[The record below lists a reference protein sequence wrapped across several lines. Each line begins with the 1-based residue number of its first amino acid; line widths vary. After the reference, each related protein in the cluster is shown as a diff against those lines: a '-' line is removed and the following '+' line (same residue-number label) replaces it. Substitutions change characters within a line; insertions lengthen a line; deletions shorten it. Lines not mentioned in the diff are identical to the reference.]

1 MRIGELSAKTGVP
14 VPTIK
19 YYVREGL
26 LSGGERISHN
36 QVSYD
41 EEHVRRLR
49 LVRAMVETGSLP
61 IVKVRE
67 VLAEVDDPKRDLDRR
82 LGVVSRALSQTRQP
96 LGEPEPEL
104 LREALAVAERRGWA
118 AISPMNFHVR
128 ALAEVLERLRML
140 GMESVIERIDDY
152 ARAAQSVAETDIEL
166 LAGVPEPDEVLET
179 MIVGTVLGD
188 ALFTALRRIA
198 QVEFSWRQFG
208 GDPEGPEAKRPETK
222 ED

>member
-1 MRIGELSAKTGVP
+1 MRIGELSARTGVP

-67 VLAEVDDPKRDLDRR
+67 VLAEVDDPKHDLDRR

-96 LGEPEPEL
+96 LGEPDPEL

-166 LAGVPEPDEVLET
+166 LAGVPEPDEMLET

-188 ALFTALRRIA
+188 ALFAALRRIA

-208 GDPEGPEAKRPETK
+208 GDPEGPEVKRPENK
-222 ED
+222 EN